1 MLPAFKTATFK
12 SAALAALTA
21 FAIAATPAAPAYAW
35 GDNEQN
41 FVKGIGATL
50 LLQGLIR
57 EAKRGER
64 NQPVYHEPVYQEP
77 VYQEPQYHQPR
88 HHPQPHYQTSIYRTP
103 AAQAFNS
110 YSKSERRLIQKRLS
124 AFGYYRG
131 GFDGAFGPGTYSAVA
146 AYADD
151 EGQSLASTGAA
162 FGVYDGLMY

>member
-1 MLPAFKTATFK
+1 MLPAFKN
-12 SAALAALTA
+12 SAIAAVTA
-21 FAIAATPAAPAYAW
+21 FALAVTAAAPAQAW

-50 LLQGLIR
+50 LIQGLIR

-64 NQPVYHEPVYQEP
+64 NQPVYQEP
-77 VYQEPQYHQPR
+77 VYQEPQYHHPRPHQP
-88 HHPQPHYQTSIYRTP
+88 QYQTSIYRTP

-110 YSKSERRLIQKRLS
+110 YSRAERRLIQKQLS
-124 AFGYYRG
+124 RYGYYRG
-131 GFDGAFGPGTYSAVA
+131 GFDGAFGPGTYSAVT

-151 EGQSLASTGAA
+151 QGQSLRSTGSA

>member
-1 MLPAFKTATFK
+1 MLPALKN
-12 SAALAALTA
+12 SAIAAVTA
-21 FAIAATPAAPAYAW
+21 FALAVTAAAPARAW

-41 FVKGIGATL
+41 FVKGVGATL

-64 NQPVYHEPVYQEP
+64 NQPVYREPVYQEP
-77 VYQEPQYHQPR
+77 VYQQPQYQPPR
-88 HHPQPHYQTSIYRTP
+88 HHQPQYQTSIYRTP

-110 YSKSERRLIQKRLS
+110 YSRAERRLIQKRLS
-124 AFGYYRG
+124 AYGYYRG
-131 GFDGAFGPGTYSAVA
+131 GFDGSFGPGTYSAVT

-151 EGQSLASTGAA
+151 QGQSLRSTGSA